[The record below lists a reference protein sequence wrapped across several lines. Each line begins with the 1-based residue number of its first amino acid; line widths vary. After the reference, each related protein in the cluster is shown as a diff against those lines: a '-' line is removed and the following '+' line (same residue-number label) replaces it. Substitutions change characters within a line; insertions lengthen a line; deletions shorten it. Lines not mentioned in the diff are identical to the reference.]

1 MLQSHLRLA
10 LRSLFRY
17 KMHSS
22 ISVLGLAIGFA
33 CFIVVFVFIAHEM
46 NYDAFH
52 ENAERLYRVRK
63 DTIEKRTGT
72 RYSYAA
78 IGHSIA
84 PLLKSDFPEIKDIV
98 RVCRSYYGGSVMSVH
113 YQDKHFLEDQVYFA
127 DPMFF
132 EFFSFPLIEGDAQT
146 ALEAP
151 YSIVLTEQTASK
163 YFGSDSP
170 VGKTLRIGIGQNST
184 REYLVT
190 GVVQDLPSNTH
201 FKFDFVA
208 SIKEFKLRRDWND
221 AWHYTY
227 IRLVENAS
235 PEVLES
241 KFPEFL
247 ERHKYNLEEW
257 ERQLFLQPLQDIH
270 LHSHFEDELSPNRDV
285 RYLYL
290 LMGIALVI
298 LLIVCINYVN
308 LSTFR
313 FTQRAKEVGLRKAL
327 GSVQAQLVQQF
338 LGETLLLTF
347 FAFLVSLVLVMCSW
361 SYLSGFLGPDVEIG
375 AFRLA
380 IDYGLWLFAS
390 IVCIGLIA
398 GLYPAFFLAKFNPAA
413 TLGGHTQSGATAGLL
428 RKTLVIF
435 QFVLSIVLII
445 TTLAL
450 RNQLEF
456 VRSQDLGF
464 DREQVVVIPAKIF
477 QPTRIE
483 EYLQDPRILNISGT
497 FGSPG
502 VLDTKGRFIPEGRDA
517 VSINTIDVDYTYLET
532 MGLELIAG
540 RDFSADFASD
550 EHEAFI
556 INESAAKFL
565 GWKNPVGKL
574 LERTSMPQRRSA
586 SSKVIGVVKDF
597 HYQSL
602 HHSIEPLVIG
612 LRWNMQ
618 NVLTIKHLTVR
629 IDPRDIS
636 GALAFLKAKTR
647 EFVPNEPFRY
657 YFLDDVFDQFY
668 REEERIFRLIGFF
681 STLSIVIICLGV
693 LGLAS
698 FLVEQRLKEIGIR
711 KVLGASSP
719 GLVYLLMKPVLV
731 WLVVANLIA
740 WPVAYMTNQVW
751 LQHFAYRID
760 SAGWAFLL
768 GSLTQALTVIIT
780 IVLQTSKAVQINP
793 IQTLKSE

>member
-1 MLQSHLRLA
+1 MPSTKT
-10 LRSLFRY
+10 RS
-17 KMHSS
+17 
-22 ISVLGLAIGFA
+22 G
-33 CFIVVFVFIAHEM
+33 
-46 NYDAFH
+46 
-52 ENAERLYRVRK
+52 LYRVRS
-63 DTIEKRTGT
+63 DVIEKRTGT
-72 RYSYAA
+72 RDSFATIQYSMAY
-78 IGHSIA
+78 
-84 PLLKSDFPEIKDIV
+84 LLKSDFPEIEDIV
-98 RVCRSYYGGSVMSVH
+98 CVRRHRQSRSVH
-113 YQDKHFLEDQVYFA
+113 YQDKHFLEDQVYYT

-132 EFFSFPLIEGDAQT
+132 DFFSFPLKEGDART

-170 VGKTLRIGIGQNST
+170 VGKTLHIGLGGNTS
-184 REYLVT
+184 EYLVT
-190 GVVQDLPSNTH
+190 GVIQDLPSNTH

-208 SIKEFKLRRDWND
+208 SIKEFNKLRRDEILY
-221 AWHYTY
+221 HTY
-227 IRLVENAS
+227 LRLAENAS
-235 PEVLES
+235 PEALED

-257 ERQLFLQPLQDIH
+257 ERQLFLQSLQDIH
-270 LHSHFEDELSPNRDV
+270 LHSHFKWELSPNRDV

-308 LSTFR
+308 ISTFR

-327 GSVQAQLVQQF
+327 GSVQSQLIQQF
-338 LGETLLLTF
+338 LGETLLLTLF
-347 FAFLVSLVLVMCSW
+347 SFLVSLVLVLCSW
-361 SYLSGFLGPDVEIG
+361 PYLSRFLGPDVEID

-380 IDYGLWLFAS
+380 MDYGLWLFAS

-398 GLYPAFFLAKFNPAA
+398 GLYPAFFLAKFNPVD
-413 TLGGHTQSGATAGLL
+413 TLGGHTQSRAAAGFL
-428 RKTLVIF
+428 RRTLVIF
-435 QFVLSIVLII
+435 QFALSIVLLI
-445 TTLAL
+445 TTLTL
-450 RNQLEF
+450 RNQLAF
-456 VRSQDLGF
+456 MRSQDVGF

-477 QPTRIE
+477 QPARIA

-502 VLDTKGRFIPEGRDA
+502 VLDIRGRFILEGRDA
-517 VSINTIDVDYTYLET
+517 VRMNTIQVGYTYLET

-540 RDFSADFASD
+540 RNFSADFASD

-565 GWKNPVGKL
+565 GWKNPVGKSL
-574 LERTSMPQRRSA
+574 VTSRPQRRSA

-618 NVLTIKHLTVR
+618 NVLSIKHLTVR
-629 IDPRDIS
+629 IDPGDIS
-636 GALAFLKAKTR
+636 GALAFLEAKTH
-647 EFVPNEPFRY
+647 EFVPNEPFQY
-657 YFLDDVFDQFY
+657 YFLDDVFDQLY

-698 FLVEQRLKEIGIR
+698 FSVEQRMKEIGIR

-731 WLVVANLIA
+731 WLVIANLLA

-751 LQHFAYRID
+751 LQHFAYRTD
-760 SAGWAFLL
+760 SNEWMFLL
-768 GSLTQALTVIIT
+768 GSLTQALTVMIT

>member
-1 MLQSHLRLA
+1 
-10 LRSLFRY
+10 
-17 KMHSS
+17 
-22 ISVLGLAIGFA
+22 
-33 CFIVVFVFIAHEM
+33 M
-46 NYDAFH
+46 NSCYH
-52 ENAERLYRVRK
+52 
-63 DTIEKRTGT
+63 
-72 RYSYAA
+72 
-78 IGHSIA
+78 
-84 PLLKSDFPEIKDIV
+84 
-98 RVCRSYYGGSVMSVH
+98 
-113 YQDKHFLEDQVYFA
+113 
-127 DPMFF
+127 
-132 EFFSFPLIEGDAQT
+132 
-146 ALEAP
+146 
-151 YSIVLTEQTASK
+151 
-163 YFGSDSP
+163 
-170 VGKTLRIGIGQNST
+170 
-184 REYLVT
+184 
-190 GVVQDLPSNTH
+190 
-201 FKFDFVA
+201 
-208 SIKEFKLRRDWND
+208 
-221 AWHYTY
+221 TY

-235 PEVLES
+235 PEALEN

-257 ERQLFLQPLQDIH
+257 ERQLFLQSLQDIH
-270 LHSHFEDELSPNRDV
+270 LHSRFKWELSPNRDV

-327 GSVQAQLVQQF
+327 GSVQSQLIQQF

-347 FAFLVSLVLVMCSW
+347 LAFLVSLVLVLCSW
-361 SYLSGFLGPDVEIG
+361 PYLSRFLGPDVEIG
-375 AFRLA
+375 ALRLA

-398 GLYPAFFLAKFNPAA
+398 GLYPAFFLAKFNPVD
-413 TLGGHTQSGATAGLL
+413 TLGGHTQSRVTAGFL
-428 RKTLVIF
+428 RRTLVIF
-435 QFVLSIVLII
+435 QFALSIVLLI

-450 RNQLEF
+450 RNQLAF
-456 VRSQDLGF
+456 MRSQDLGF
-464 DREQVVVIPAKIF
+464 DREQVVVIPAKIL
-477 QPTRIE
+477 QPTRIA

-502 VLDTKGRFIPEGRDA
+502 VLDIRGRFILEGRDA
-517 VSINTIDVDYTYLET
+517 VRMNTIDVGYTYLET

-540 RDFSADFASD
+540 RNFSKDFASD
-550 EHEAFI
+550 EHDAFI

-565 GWKNPVGKL
+565 GWKNPVGKSL
-574 LERTSMPQRRSA
+574 VTSRPQRRSA

-618 NVLTIKHLTVR
+618 NVLDIEHLTAR
-629 IDPRDIS
+629 IDPGDIS
-636 GALAFLKAKTR
+636 GALAFLEAKTR
-647 EFVPNEPFRY
+647 EFVPNEPFQY

-668 REEERIFRLIGFF
+668 REEERIFRLIGFL

-698 FLVEQRLKEIGIR
+698 FSVEQRMKEIGIR
-711 KVLGASSP
+711 KVLGASSQ

-751 LQHFAYRID
+751 LQHFAYRTD
-760 SAGWAFLL
+760 SNEWAFLL

>member
-1 MLQSHLRLA
+1 M
-10 LRSLFRY
+10 RSLFRY

-46 NYDAFH
+46 SYDAFH

-63 DTIEKRTGT
+63 DIIEKRTGT
-72 RYSYAA
+72 RYSHAS

-84 PLLKSDFPEIKDIV
+84 PLLKSDFPEIEDIV
-98 RVCRSYYGGSVMSVH
+98 RIRRYRESRSVH

-127 DPMFF
+127 DPIFF
-132 EFFSFPLIEGDAQT
+132 DFFSFPLTEGDAQT

-151 YSIVLTEQTASK
+151 YSIVLTEQTALK

-170 VGKTLRIGIGQNST
+170 VGKTLRIGIGYGGT

-190 GVVQDLPSNTH
+190 GVVQGLPSNTH
-201 FKFDFVA
+201 FEFDFVA
-208 SIKEFKLRRDWND
+208 SIKEFKLRRNIND
-221 AWHYTY
+221 SWYHTY
-227 IRLVENAS
+227 IRLAENAS

-241 KFPEFL
+241 KFPEFV

-257 ERQLFLQPLQDIH
+257 GDQLFLQPLQDIH
-270 LHSHFEDELSPNRDV
+270 LYSHFEYELSPNRDV

-313 FTQRAKEVGLRKAL
+313 FTQRTKEVGLRKAL
-327 GSVQAQLVQQF
+327 GSVQSQLVQQF

-347 FAFLVSLVLVMCSW
+347 FAFLASLVLVLCSW
-361 SYLSGFLGPDVEIG
+361 PYLSRFLGQDVEIG

-398 GLYPAFFLAKFNPAA
+398 GLYPAFFLAKFNPSD
-413 TLGGHTQSGATAGLL
+413 TLGGHTQGGTTAGLL

-450 RNQLEF
+450 RNQLAF
-456 VRSQDLGF
+456 VRSHDLGF

-477 QPTRIE
+477 QPTRIA

-502 VLDTKGRFIPEGRDA
+502 VLDTKGRFIPDGRDA

-540 RDFSADFASD
+540 RDFSEDSPSD

-574 LERTSMPQRRSA
+574 LERTSLPQRRSA

-602 HHSIEPLVIG
+602 HHSIGPLVIG

-618 NVLTIKHLTVR
+618 NVLVIKHLTAR
-629 IDPRDIS
+629 IHPGDIP
-636 GALAFLKAKTR
+636 GALEFLEAKTR
-647 EFVPNEPFRY
+647 EFVPDVPFQY
-657 YFLDDVFDQFY
+657 YFLDEVFDQFY

-698 FLVEQRLKEIGIR
+698 FSVEQRMKEIGIR
-711 KVLGASSP
+711 KVLGASSS
-719 GLVYLLMKPVLV
+719 GLVCLLMKPVLV
-731 WLVVANLIA
+731 WLVVANLLA

-751 LQHFAYRID
+751 LQHFAYRTD

-768 GSLTQALTVIIT
+768 GSLIQALTVIIT
-780 IVLQTSKAVQINP
+780 IVLQTSKAVQISP
-793 IQTLKSE
+793 IQTLKSET

>member
-1 MLQSHLRLA
+1 MLRSYLRLA

-33 CFIVVFVFIAHEM
+33 CFIIVFVFIAHEM

-52 ENAERLYRVRK
+52 KNAERLYRVRS
-63 DTIEKRTGT
+63 DVIEKRTGT
-72 RYSYAA
+72 RDSFATIQYSMA
-78 IGHSIA
+78 S
-84 PLLKSDFPEIKDIV
+84 LLKGDFPEIEDIV
-98 RVCRSYYGGSVMSVH
+98 CVRRYKKSRSVH

-132 EFFSFPLIEGDAQT
+132 DFFSFPLKEGDART

-163 YFGSDSP
+163 YFGRDSP
-170 VGKTLRIGIGQNST
+170 VGKTLHIGLGGNTS
-184 REYLVT
+184 EYLVT

-208 SIKEFKLRRDWND
+208 SITEFNKLRRDELSY
-221 AWHYTY
+221 HTY

-235 PEVLES
+235 PEVLEN

-270 LHSHFEDELSPNRDV
+270 LHSHFKWELSPNRDI

-327 GSVQAQLVQQF
+327 GSVQSQLIQQF

-347 FAFLVSLVLVMCSW
+347 LAFLVSLVLILCSW
-361 SYLSGFLGPDVEIG
+361 PYLSRFLGPDVEIG
-375 AFRLA
+375 ALRLA

-398 GLYPAFFLAKFNPAA
+398 GLYPAFFLAKFNPVD
-413 TLGGHTQSGATAGLL
+413 TLGGHTQSGATAGFL
-428 RKTLVIF
+428 RRTLVIF
-435 QFVLSIVLII
+435 QFALSIVLLI

-450 RNQLEF
+450 RNQLAF
-456 VRSQDLGF
+456 MRSQDLGF
-464 DREQVVVIPAKIF
+464 DREQVVVIPAKIL
-477 QPTRIE
+477 QPTRIA

-502 VLDTKGRFIPEGRDA
+502 VLDIRGRFILEGRDA
-517 VSINTIDVDYTYLET
+517 VRMNTIDVGYTYLET

-540 RDFSADFASD
+540 RNFSKDFASD
-550 EHEAFI
+550 EHDAFI

-565 GWKNPVGKL
+565 GWKNPVGKSL
-574 LERTSMPQRRSA
+574 VTSRPQRRSA

-618 NVLTIKHLTVR
+618 NVLDIEHLTAR
-629 IDPRDIS
+629 IDPGDIS
-636 GALAFLKAKTR
+636 GALAFLEAKTR
-647 EFVPNEPFRY
+647 EFVPNEPFQY

-698 FLVEQRLKEIGIR
+698 FSVEQRMKEIGIR
-711 KVLGASSP
+711 KVLGP
-719 GLVYLLMKPVLV
+719 LPRVLC
-731 WLVVANLIA
+731 IC
-740 WPVAYMTNQVW
+740 
-751 LQHFAYRID
+751 
-760 SAGWAFLL
+760 
-768 GSLTQALTVIIT
+768 
-780 IVLQTSKAVQINP
+780 
-793 IQTLKSE
+793 

>member
-1 MLQSHLRLA
+1 MLLSYLKLA

-33 CFIVVFVFIAHEM
+33 CFIIVFVFIAHEM

-52 ENAERLYRVRK
+52 ENAERLYRVRS
-63 DTIEKRTGT
+63 DLTEKRPSIRDNFATIQ
-72 RYSYAA
+72 YSMA
-78 IGHSIA
+78 S
-84 PLLKSDFPEIKDIV
+84 LLKSDFPEIEDIV
-98 RVCRSYYGGSVMSVH
+98 CVRRYDESMFIH

-132 EFFSFPLIEGDAQT
+132 DFFSFPLKEGDAQT
-146 ALEAP
+146 VLEAP

-170 VGKTLRIGIGQNST
+170 VGKTLHIGLGGNNT

-190 GVVQDLPSNTH
+190 GVVQNLPSNTH

-208 SIKEFKLRRDWND
+208 SIKEFNKLRRYEPLY
-221 AWHYTY
+221 HTY
-227 IRLVENAS
+227 IRLVENSS
-235 PEVLES
+235 PEVLEN

-247 ERHKYNLEEW
+247 ERHKHNSEEW
-257 ERQLFLQPLQDIH
+257 EWELFLQSLQDIH
-270 LHSHFEDELSPNRDV
+270 LHSHFKWELSPNRDA

-327 GSVQAQLVQQF
+327 GGVQAQLVQQF
-338 LGETLLLTF
+338 LGETLLLTL
-347 FAFLVSLVLVMCSW
+347 FAFLVSLVLVLCSW
-361 SYLSGFLGPDVEIG
+361 PYLSRFLGPDAELD

-380 IDYGLWLFAS
+380 IDYGLWLFAA
-390 IVCIGLIA
+390 IACIGLIS
-398 GLYPAFFLAKFNPAA
+398 GLYPAFFLARFNPANI
-413 TLGGHTQSGATAGLL
+413 LGGHTQGGAMAGLL

-435 QFVLSIVLII
+435 QFVLSIVLLI

-450 RNQLEF
+450 HNQLVF
-456 VRSQDLGF
+456 LRSHDFGF
-464 DREQVVVIPAKIF
+464 DQEQIVVIPAKIF
-477 QPTRIE
+477 QPTRIA

-502 VLDTKGRFIPEGRDA
+502 VLDIRGKFIPEGQDVVRM
-517 VSINTIDVDYTYLET
+517 NTIDVGYTYLET

-540 RDFSADFASD
+540 RNFSKDFPSD

-565 GWKNPVGKL
+565 GWKNPVGKR
-574 LERTSMPQRRSA
+574 LEFIRPQRQSA

-602 HHSIEPLVIG
+602 HHPIEPLIIG

-618 NVLTIKHLTVR
+618 NVLVIKHLTVR
-629 IDPRDIS
+629 IHPGDIS
-636 GALAFLKAKTR
+636 GALAFLEAKTR
-647 EFVPNEPFRY
+647 ELVPNEPFRY
-657 YFLDDVFDQFY
+657 HFLDDVFDQFY
-668 REEERIFRLIGFF
+668 REEDQIFRLIGFL
-681 STLSIVIICLGV
+681 SILSIVIICLGV

-698 FLVEQRLKEIGIR
+698 FSVEQRMKEIGIR

-719 GLVYLLMKPVLV
+719 GLVCLLMRPVLV
-731 WLVVANLIA
+731 WLVAANLLA
-740 WPVAYMTNQVW
+740 WPIAYMTNQAW
-751 LQHFAYRID
+751 LQHFTYRID
-760 SAGWAFLL
+760 YDQWAFLL

-793 IQTLKSE
+793 TQTLKSE